1 MRIFKPKKY
10 LIIVRGD
17 YIEIKKV
24 KKTYSEFIETTDG
37 ECYPLNALT
46 YKLSHGKIYYILN
59 YEELIKQNL
68 NVDLI
73 RMSYKTYR
81 VRDLVNALK
90 SAMVSKMQII
100 QLIILGLFAGWV
112 LRDNAVM
119 LYRALETT
127 LYENPELAK
136 SILQTTQIAMI
147 IIPIIIC
154 IYMIFRKRGR

>member
-1 MRIFKPKKY
+1 MIFKPKKY
-10 LIIVRGD
+10 LIIIRGD

-59 YEELIKQNL
+59 YEELVKQNL

-81 VRDLVNALK
+81 VRDLVSALK
-90 SAMVSKMQII
+90 SAMISKMQII

-112 LRDNAVM
+112 LRDNVVM
-119 LYRALETT
+119 LYEKLETL